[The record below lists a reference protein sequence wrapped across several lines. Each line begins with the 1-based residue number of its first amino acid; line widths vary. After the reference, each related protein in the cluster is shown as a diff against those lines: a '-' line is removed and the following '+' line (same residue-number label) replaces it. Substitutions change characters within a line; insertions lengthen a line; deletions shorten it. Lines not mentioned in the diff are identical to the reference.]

1 MLVAGCLLLVISSY
15 SQTVIQRLQ
24 KAFTA
29 FEKDEQLKHAISS
42 FYVIDAKTGQVVF
55 DKNSQIGMAPAST
68 QKIITS
74 VTAFELLGK
83 EYRYKTEFGYD
94 GEIEKGSL
102 NGNLYFIGTGDPTLG
117 SWRFAGTKPDSI
129 LRHFNNIISKVG
141 IKEMNGSVYIDE
153 RKFDT
158 QTIPDG
164 WIWEDIGNYYGAGSA
179 SINWRENQYDYIL
192 MSGKKEGDSVRVIKR
207 GLPRV
212 INDGDFFNELKVG
225 KIGSGDNAYGYFSPR
240 SKSFYLRGTI
250 PPDKDSFPVSV
261 SVNSPS
267 WFFYHEFNS
276 NTSFE
281 VIGDVARNYE
291 NFEWLQ
297 KYGGNKKDSI
307 LIIDKALFDISNFKL
322 YKHPIK
328 IIHTYYSP
336 SLDSIIY
343 WFNKKS
349 INLYGEALVK
359 TFAYERQG
367 FGSTDSGVAIVKKF
381 WKEKGLD
388 EDELNIY
395 DGSGLSPLNRVTTHA
410 QVEILKYAKTK
421 DWFPYFLKS
430 LPEYNGMTMKS
441 GTISDVK
448 GFCGYHKAKDGKEY
462 IFSFLVNNYSG
473 KSSQL
478 VGKMYK
484 VLDELK

>member
-1 MLVAGCLLLVISSY
+1 MLVAGCLLLVVGSY
-15 SQTVIQRLQ
+15 SQTITQRLQ
-24 KAFTA
+24 KAFAA

-42 FYVIDAKTGQVVF
+42 LYVIDAKTGQVVF
-55 DKNSQIGMAPAST
+55 DKNSQIGLAPAST

-83 EYRYKTEFGYD
+83 EYKYKTELGYTTKLENGLT
-94 GEIEKGSL
+94 GENLVVI
-102 NGNLYFIGTGDPTLG
+102 GNGDPTFG
-117 SWRFAGTKPDSI
+117 SWRWERTNKGNIVNGILAALKRNNLHFIPDSYNYGI
-129 LRHFNNIISKVG
+129 NHFEEQS
-141 IKEMNGSVYIDE
+141 
-153 RKFDT
+153 
-158 QTIPDG
+158 IPSG
-164 WIWEDIGNYYGAGSA
+164 WIWQDIGNYYGAGASA
-179 SINWRENQYDYIL
+179 INWGENQFDVVL
-192 MSGKKEGDSVRVIKR
+192 LSGNNIGDSVKVVETIPKIS
-207 GLPRV
+207 GYS
-212 INDGDFFNELKVG
+212 IFSNLKSAA
-225 KIGSGDNAYGYFSPR
+225 KGSGDNAYA
-240 SKSFYLRGTI
+240 YLPIGQNIISLNGTI
-250 PPDKDSFPVSV
+250 PIGEKQFRISVTLPDPHFT
-261 SVNSPS
+261 
-267 WFFYHEFNS
+267 FM
-276 NTSFE
+276 
-281 VIGDVARNYE
+281 E
-291 NFEWLQ
+291 N
-297 KYGGNKKDSI
+297 
-307 LIIDKALFDISNFKL
+307 LFDSSFTQGKREGKTGLKFGFQKQNFIGVVNGVEVKKRNDFHL
-322 YKHPIK
+322 IYTH
-328 IIHTYYSP
+328 YSP

-359 TFAYERQG
+359 TFAYEKQG

-388 EDELNIY
+388 EDELNMY